1 MWKYILR
8 RTVQVIITLFIY
20 LLITYFL
27 LDAQPG
33 DMTLQYM
40 NPRFTESQRQA
51 LRIRLGLDRPVT
63 ERFVNWIGNMLHGE
77 LGDSFSESKPVI
89 DIIKERAPR
98 TIFLFLTAALT
109 TFVVGYYLGRLL
121 AWQRGTKTEYVITVF
136 GAVMYSIFLPWFAM
150 IMILIFSYQLKWFP
164 LGKFLDPVVW
174 RGLSKEINANIIF
187 NRLLLTALL
196 VTLALLAMSIL
207 VRQFAPNH
215 TRRVIPAATSLVL
228 ILALLSW
235 VAYPYVHLAGDILRH
250 LVLPVLTLTL
260 VNFSG
265 TMLLTRTTML
275 ETLREDYI
283 MAARAKGLSESV
295 VRDKHAARNAMLP
308 VFSNFIIGLPFIVA
322 GGIITETVFSWPGM
336 GLTLL
341 QAATTND
348 IPLIMG
354 TWLFIGILSL
364 TAHLVADIS
373 YVFIDP
379 RIRYT

>member
-63 ERFVNWIGNMLHGE
+63 ERFINWIGNMLHGE

>member
-8 RTVQVIITLFIY
+8 RTVQVIVTLFIY

-63 ERFVNWIGNMLHGE
+63 ERFIFWIGNMLHGE

-121 AWQRGTKTEYVITVF
+121 AWKRGTKSEYVITVF

-174 RGLSKEINANIIF
+174 RGLSKGINANMIF

-196 VTLALLAMSIL
+196 VTLALLAVSIL

-235 VAYPYVHLAGDILRH
+235 VAYPYVYLAGDILRH

-308 VFSNFIIGLPFIVA
+308 VFSNFVIGLPFIVA